1 MGLVVKSFSYNQNT
15 VDNSLNRSSLG
26 IRPLENIDDN
36 NKLSKDSKVIRANQL
51 NFAGDNQTMKR
62 ISMRR
67 EALKGIV
74 DTFADDLVMD
84 ETLHG
89 MGVSA
94 GELQKKAE
102 GAYAQKD
109 RIENLKAQLKES
121 MGVDDDSDEQK
132 DLELIEKKRQLT
144 KTGNLDSLTSQEKE
158 RLANMGP
165 LTDYQKMALE
175 YDDISN
181 YWNDIAVL
189 AMEGK
194 KSLGTGADMMKVEM
208 SKNHEM
214 VNAGKTAD
222 DIMDAL
228 SKDIISSDI
237 SQTLEN
243 INDRLT
249 VDDKK
254 DADEV
259 NKSDNS
265 DTTDKQHNSSSA
277 TDSTQNASG
286 MEDEIKGL
294 ISEENAQAI
303 RKATNNMLANKLM
316 TEFDIKGI
324 SLDELI

>member
-1 MGLVVKSFSYNQNT
+1 
-15 VDNSLNRSSLG
+15 
-26 IRPLENIDDN
+26 
-36 NKLSKDSKVIRANQL
+36 
-51 NFAGDNQTMKR
+51 
-62 ISMRR
+62 
-67 EALKGIV
+67 
-74 DTFADDLVMD
+74 
-84 ETLHG
+84 
-89 MGVSA
+89 
-94 GELQKKAE
+94 
-102 GAYAQKD
+102 
-109 RIENLKAQLKES
+109 
-121 MGVDDDSDEQK
+121 
-132 DLELIEKKRQLT
+132 
-144 KTGNLDSLTSQEKE
+144 
-158 RLANMGP
+158 
-165 LTDYQKMALE
+165 MALE